1 MKISGA
7 DFVAWQKSD
16 WGHKD
21 AYWDDYTLLIND
33 VEVDDYD
40 TNTINPS
47 DKIEIHEG
55 VVYLG
60 EGKEVS
66 ANAHFNRWKKA
77 QTHENVSFSVP
88 KEKVAEFITA
98 ADGFGAKVLK

>member
-16 WGHKD
+16 WGHDD
-21 AYWDDYTLLIND
+21 AHWDDFELRINGVVVKD
-33 VEVDDYD
+33 YEVNKIDPSAKVEVWG
-40 TNTINPS
+40 
-47 DKIEIHEG
+47 G

-66 ANAHFNRWKKA
+66 AQTHFKRWKKA
-77 QTHENVSFSVP
+77 QTHENVTFSVP
-88 KEKVAEFITA
+88 KETVAEFITA
-98 ADGFGAKVLK
+98 AGGFGASVLK